1 VRSMFIALCC
11 ALGLAAPLAAQQ
23 APTQYRLER
32 IVVEG
37 SDAGEDSIR
46 AEARLIEERMYTE
59 EDFRQAVYR
68 VRRLPFVTDA
78 TYRLD
83 PGVTGGGTTLVIRV
97 LQETLVNFHAN
108 VDHVRTEEE
117 SDTTAL
123 GTLGG
128 RFLLHDLGL
137 VEVTADR
144 SSESIQGSLAALTY
158 RIYDIYGTGF
168 FAMLRIGK
176 RFSAEENFDF
186 DAERDFLVGYPLTQ
200 KQSLTLTG
208 SERKFGIDRDFDV
221 EGNDDPDDDDTF
233 DDNIILTNSD
243 SVASADLRWWY
254 ESNDDPLFATRGISV
269 AFGPRYAHTELDEQT
284 FDETEEEVVTA
295 TEQFNLWGLRLDA
308 SAYRRLFGRNVGF
321 LRLSGEGDRIDQVED
336 EDEAEIPNVDRRF
349 GQASIGL
356 AHDFHSYDPNVL
368 RPFRIRLEGSVG
380 YSTLMTRPE
389 GGASVRTN
397 QKFGT
402 LGFIFRNRFGSVRL
416 AGTYFFD

>member
-1 VRSMFIALCC
+1 MRSMFIALCC
-11 ALGLAAPLAAQQ
+11 ALWAAAPLAAQETQ
-23 APTQYRLER
+23 PQYRLER

-46 AEARLIEERMYTE
+46 AEARLIEERMYTD

-78 TYRLD
+78 TYRLE

-97 LQETLVNFHAN
+97 LQETLVNFHAQ
-108 VDHVRTEEE
+108 VDHVRTEDE

-137 VEVTADR
+137 AEVTVDR
-144 SSESIQGSLAALTY
+144 SSESDLGSLAALTY
-158 RIYDIYGTGF
+158 RVYDIYGTGF
-168 FAMLRIGK
+168 FATVRLGK
-176 RFSAEENFDF
+176 RFAGSEDVEH

-200 KQSLTLTG
+200 KQSITLTG
-208 SERKFGIDRDFDV
+208 SERKLSFPRDFDR
-221 EGNDDPDDDDTF
+221 EGDDDPDDEDTLN
-233 DDNIILTNSD
+233 DNLTLTDSD
-243 SVASADLRWWY
+243 SLSSADLRWWY
-254 ESNDDPLFATRGISV
+254 ESNDDPIFATRGISV
-269 AFGPRYAHTELDEQT
+269 AFGPRYSHREVDTQT
-284 FDETEEEVVTA
+284 FDEPNDEIDTN

-321 LRLSGEGDRIDQVED
+321 LRLSGEGSRTDQVED
-336 EDEAEIPNVDRRF
+336 EDEPEIPNVERRF
-349 GQASIGL
+349 GEASIGL

-380 YSTLMTRPE
+380 YSTFSIRPE
-389 GGASVRTN
+389 GGATTKVN
-397 QKFGT
+397 QKFAG
-402 LGFIFRNRFGSVRL
+402 LGFVLRHRFGSVRL
-416 AGTYFFD
+416 RLTYDFD